1 MTFSL
6 RTQVT
11 SEKLLMQDKFY
22 FDAIV
27 FRDEN
32 SKFARVDVYVLQPYE
47 FLNFVKNENVLGAAY
62 DIVIDVFDEQNERVM
77 TSKKERRINET
88 DYFVTQGGTAAFD
101 ITQSIFTLAPGK
113 YRIKVVIIDKFN
125 NTESEKTRVVS
136 VIDFDSFEFSLSG
149 LLLVSSIEDVGG
161 RYKITPHVSD
171 NIGSLKDG
179 FFVFFEAYSKI
190 ANTDSVDF
198 IWEILDAEQKKIIYG
213 NRNRRKIP
221 TGTSRHYIKVPEIAE
236 ITTGTY
242 TFRMLAVQTLD
253 NKEYSDKDFLAVT
266 QRSISYVQSISGAV
280 LADLNLAIKQLRY
293 AAFQNEIQYIN
304 AGETEAERRKRFEQ
318 FWKERDPTPSTER
331 NEAFEEYFSRID
343 FANNTFRSYTDGW
356 MTDMGMVYIIFG
368 PPMSA
373 DRQTGYGDN
382 RIYERWI
389 YGNNREFLFVDNTGF
404 GDFRLVRPMTVTEKY
419 RFQR

>member
-1 MTFSL
+1 MP
-6 RTQVT
+6 
-11 SEKLLMQDKFY
+11 QDRFF

-32 SKFARVDVYVLQPYE
+32 SNFGRVDVYVLQPYE
-47 FLNFVKNENVLGAAY
+47 YLNFVKNEDVFGAAY
-62 DIVIDVFDEQNERVM
+62 DVVIDIFDEQNERVT

-101 ITQSIFTLAPGK
+101 ITQSIFTLPTGK

-149 LLLVSSIEDVGG
+149 ILLVSSIEDVGG
-161 RYKITPHVSD
+161 RYRITPHISD
-171 NIGSLKDG
+171 NIGSLNDG

-190 ANTDSVDF
+190 GQTDSVDF
-198 IWEILDAEQKKIIYG
+198 IWEVLDANQKKLIYS
-213 NRNRRKIP
+213 NRIRREIP
-221 TGTSRHYIKVPEIAE
+221 PGTSRHYIKVPEIAE

-242 TFRMLAVQTLD
+242 TFRLLAVQTLD
-253 NKEYSDKDFLAVT
+253 TKEYSDKDFLAVT
-266 QRSISYVQSISGAV
+266 QRSISYTQSISGAV
-280 LADLNLAIKQLRY
+280 LADLNIAIRQLRY
-293 AAFQNEIQYIN
+293 IAFQNEIQYIN

-318 FWKERDPTPSTER
+318 FWKERDPTPSTVR
-331 NEAFEEYFSRID
+331 NEAFDEYFGRIE
-343 FANNTFRSYTDGW
+343 FANRTFRSYTDGW
-356 MTDMGMVYIIFG
+356 MTDMGMVFIIFG

-373 DRQTGYGDN
+373 DRQNVYGDN

-389 YGNNREFLFVDNTGF
+389 YGNNREFLFVDNSGF